1 MPEQI
6 EQMRIRYGLLIILA
20 GFVLVALV
28 SVVAIFRWDDATNTA
43 AVIGATTSLVGTVV
57 GAFLGVQVGSAGKE
71 RAEAARE
78 RSEEAARAAMA
89 MLPPDSASRL
99 QADLRRQGTASG

>member
-71 RAEAARE
+71 RAEADRRRLEQFARL
-78 RSEEAARAAMA
+78 ALA
-89 MLPPDSASRL
+89 MLPPEVASQVRE
-99 QADLRRQGTASG
+99 QMGEQDAP

>member
-28 SVVAIFRWDDATNTA
+28 SVVAIFRWDDATNTS

-89 MLPPDSASRL
+89 MLPPDSASQL
-99 QADLRRQGTASG
+99 QADLRRQGTASA